1 MLGKTAFTM
10 TLLLSALLITAAGC
24 PQRATPRQAPPQ
36 TPQTETKQ
44 EDVKEELA
52 IKDNAPQGCATCH
65 VKQDDKDYTLAAEVK
80 QIPNHPTLSPDATV
94 KNCVACH
101 GPTSQRPLGMVV
113 HPRHLKGDNVYT
125 KKYDSNC
132 INCHRMLDNG
142 DMVVKGLEET
152 TTR

>member
-1 MLGKTAFTM
+1 MPRKTAFTM
-10 TLLLSALLITAAGC
+10 ALLLSALIMIAAGC

-52 IKDNAPQGCATCH
+52 IRDNAPEGCATCH
-65 VKQDDKDYTLAAEVK
+65 VKKDDKDYTLAAEVK
-80 QIPNHPTLSPDATV
+80 QFPNHPTLPPDATV

-101 GPTSQRPLGMVV
+101 GPTSERPLGRILHVG
-113 HPRHLKGDNVYT
+113 HLKGNVYP

-132 INCHRMLDNG
+132 INCHRMADNG
-142 DMVVKGLEET
+142 DMAVKGLEASAS
-152 TTR
+152 R